1 MSKFQDTINRLVPGL
16 SREELADFVLNVSR
30 KIPEE
35 FRTTF
40 LRELQRVRVTSRP
53 EPQTNTDPDQLRA
66 ELAQVRERLDDIESG
81 ALTVDSEFGP
91 GKWDWD
97 VYDLE
102 DYVFTDPMG
111 VGDLLEQAA
120 SLVSRLAAAGMP
132 EEASELTLLLLDVAV
147 EINGDGEEEEPL
159 GMEDLL
165 EGGIVP
171 QTVRFRLIDGL
182 YALYSMEPTPERI
195 EELFIVLCSDTL
207 SVTLK
212 DLLRGR
218 EPDKEHNER
227 FLHLWVQ
234 MAGESDR
241 RASEALLIEAISTLA
256 EGAETLSLVRRYGA
270 SHPGLYEWLLTPGNW
285 TEDPELLLTVGEQAL
300 PELKAAGANCAEI
313 ALLCADS
320 ALKVGKKG
328 RAEEFW
334 LDAFQSEP
342 HALSL
347 LRLVAESEDY
357 NRYRARVEETVAKF
371 TEKQRL
377 QKDGSTNPYLHRM
390 LLSDEMEL
398 AFLSGDYHRVLREGL
413 ACDEYLGWSL
423 TPVKK
428 CIDFLLFALDSSG
441 DGEALERVWMSAGS
455 WLGFNTLEYGKGL
468 NRTIGGDGKDELK
481 RCLRRWKEY
490 HPMPPL
496 LREASMERLKTLLA
510 NRTEAIARGQKRNYY
525 EECAC
530 WLAAFGALQEANGVD
545 HALNNL
551 IDQYEAR
558 YPRHSALRRE
568 LEVFRKR

>member
-1 MSKFQDTINRLVPGL
+1 MSKFQDTINRLVPSL
-16 SREELADFVLNVSR
+16 SREELADFVLNISR

-53 EPQTNTDPDQLRA
+53 EPQTNSDPDQLRA

-81 ALTVDSEFGP
+81 ALTVGSEFGP

-165 EGGIVP
+165 EVGIVP

-234 MAGESDR
+234 MAWESDR
-241 RASEALLIEAISTLA
+241 RASEALLIEAISTLT
-256 EGAETLSLVRRYGA
+256 EGAETLSLVQRYGA

-285 TEDPELLLTVGEQAL
+285 SEDPDLLQDLSHGSPVQLLQPAQSQQAIHPLVLLLLTLRRCLPKGVKLSGKAVFLRVIVTFIAQKLLFGQQTVPVILIAAL
-300 PELKAAGANCAEI
+300 LEPLYALQRRREPPELP
-313 ALLCADS
+313 LCAPGLLWIVLGK
-320 ALKVGKKG
+320 AVKV
-328 RAEEFW
+328 
-334 LDAFQSEP
+334 L
-342 HALSL
+342 
-347 LRLVAESEDY
+347 
-357 NRYRARVEETVAKF
+357 YR
-371 TEKQRL
+371 
-377 QKDGSTNPYLHRM
+377 
-390 LLSDEMEL
+390 
-398 AFLSGDYHRVLREGL
+398 
-413 ACDEYLGWSL
+413 
-423 TPVKK
+423 
-428 CIDFLLFALDSSG
+428 
-441 DGEALERVWMSAGS
+441 
-455 WLGFNTLEYGKGL
+455 FN
-468 NRTIGGDGKDELK
+468 D
-481 RCLRRWKEY
+481 CVQV
-490 HPMPPL
+490 P
-496 LREASMERLKTLLA
+496 
-510 NRTEAIARGQKRNYY
+510 
-525 EECAC
+525 
-530 WLAAFGALQEANGVD
+530 
-545 HALNNL
+545 
-551 IDQYEAR
+551 
-558 YPRHSALRRE
+558 
-568 LEVFRKR
+568 